1 MAVIII
7 HRLLLL
13 HNCHKFRG
21 RRRKNDLAFVE
32 TKTFDNHYKSLNAYL
47 GQFKNLTE
55 QNKKEFL
62 INSAHNS
69 CGDFK
74 ETVVK
79 LCENFPNST
88 YLEIVTKL
96 KKIYVIEAA
105 KSLQFAA
112 NKVLNTTLSDD
123 KTLGSQIVDVGAS
136 IEAVTNFLFKNEDSL
151 IDKFE
156 HDYEGYDDD
165 DDDDEDDD
173 ERKKKVGDQPPR
185 GAGGNA
191 GVSTPERLMGHQPAT
206 EDPGSR
212 RETRRPVET
221 TAGTVGSGISRP
233 VTHLKQNIG
242 QCPSGKRTSVRCCVP
257 GAGSRR
263 GGELLTGADCPY
275 LDLDLE
281 GSQKILQKTG
291 AQRNVRLCL
300 RPIL

>member
-1 MAVIII
+1 MSKKEKVLTFLKYSLRNRDIFVEQDKDENNEMASGENPPYMLIDEKGIET
-7 HRLLLL
+7 LLAKISSSGSNNNSSIVATTQLPQ
-13 HNCHKFRG
+13 FRG

-165 DDDDEDDD
+165 DDEDDD
-173 ERKKKVGDQPPR
+173 ERKK
-185 GAGGNA
+185 NLC
-191 GVSTPERLMGHQPAT
+191 TL
-206 EDPGSR
+206 GS
-212 RETRRPVET
+212 
-221 TAGTVGSGISRP
+221 
-233 VTHLKQNIG
+233 
-242 QCPSGKRTSVRCCVP
+242 
-257 GAGSRR
+257 
-263 GGELLTGADCPY
+263 LL
-275 LDLDLE
+275 
-281 GSQKILQKTG
+281 G
-291 AQRNVRLCL
+291 AQRESHRRTN
-300 RPIL
+300 RPAGPPRAIPLFFRQRSMVGTRGRPEVADLVSSLTN

>member
-1 MAVIII
+1 MVYVKKEKVLTFLKYSLRNRDIFVEQDKDENNEMASGENPPYMLIDEKGIET
-7 HRLLLL
+7 LLAKISSSGSNNNSSIVATTQLPQ
-13 HNCHKFRG
+13 FRG
-21 RRRKNDLAFVE
+21 RCRKNDLAFVE
-32 TKTFDNHYKSLNAYL
+32 TKTFDKHYKSLNAYL

-79 LCENFPNST
+79 LCENSPNST

-96 KKIYVIEAA
+96 RKIYMIEAA

-173 ERKKKVGDQPPR
+173 ECEI
-185 GAGGNA
+185 NYN
-191 GVSTPERLMGHQPAT
+191 
-206 EDPGSR
+206 
-212 RETRRPVET
+212 
-221 TAGTVGSGISRP
+221 I
-233 VTHLKQNIG
+233 LK
-242 QCPSGKRTSVRCCVP
+242 
-257 GAGSRR
+257 
-263 GGELLTGADCPY
+263 Y
-275 LDLDLE
+275 
-281 GSQKILQKTG
+281 
-291 AQRNVRLCL
+291 
-300 RPIL
+300 

>member
-1 MAVIII
+1 MSKKEKVLKFLKYSLRNWDIFVEQSKDENNEMASDENPPYVLIDEKGIET
-7 HRLLLL
+7 LLAKISSSGSNNSSIVATTQLPQ
-13 HNCHKFRG
+13 FRG
-21 RRRKNDLAFVE
+21 RRRRNDLAFVE
-32 TKTFDNHYKSLNAYL
+32 TKTFVNHYKSLNAYL
-47 GQFKNLTE
+47 GQFKNLTG

-156 HDYEGYDDD
+156 NDYEGYDDD
-165 DDDDEDDD
+165 DDT
-173 ERKKKVGDQPPR
+173 RKKKV
-185 GAGGNA
+185 
-191 GVSTPERLMGHQPAT
+191 
-206 EDPGSR
+206 
-212 RETRRPVET
+212 
-221 TAGTVGSGISRP
+221 
-233 VTHLKQNIG
+233 
-242 QCPSGKRTSVRCCVP
+242 VRKYFRKLVHT
-257 GAGSRR
+257 
-263 GGELLTGADCPY
+263 L
-275 LDLDLE
+275 
-281 GSQKILQKTG
+281 
-291 AQRNVRLCL
+291 VRLPMYMCKVHRVRGVGVTEVKGL
-300 RPIL
+300 DVQEVVVQEVVEDLINAE

>member
-1 MAVIII
+1 MLIDEKGIET
-7 HRLLLL
+7 LLAKISSSGSNNNSSIVATTKLPQ
-13 HNCHKFRG
+13 FRG
-21 RRRKNDLAFVE
+21 TRRKNDLAFVE
-32 TKTFDNHYKSLNAYL
+32 TKKIDNHYKSLNAYL
-47 GQFKNLTE
+47 GQFKNLSE

-62 INSAHNS
+62 INRAHNS

-173 ERKKKVGDQPPR
+173 ERKKKVVRTLCDVSPPR
-185 GAGGNA
+185 GAGG
-191 GVSTPERLMGHQPAT
+191 GTPGWGAEHTAIHP
-206 EDPGSR
+206 SR
-212 RETRRPVET
+212 GKENVGRRRRNRGLV
-221 TAGTVGSGISRP
+221 A
-233 VTHLKQNIG
+233 
-242 QCPSGKRTSVRCCVP
+242 
-257 GAGSRR
+257 RR
-263 GGELLTGADCPY
+263 GTRGGRR
-275 LDLDLE
+275 
-281 GSQKILQKTG
+281 
-291 AQRNVRLCL
+291 RNGGGKGW
-300 RPIL
+300 PPWTPP